1 MRQSVATPRDH
12 LPLTAG
18 GKTGKK
24 SGMPHQDLDHDAPP
38 SRRAKII
45 FGILICIVVL
55 ATVSSMATSVILYL
69 KSV

>member
-1 MRQSVATPRDH
+1 
-12 LPLTAG
+12 
-18 GKTGKK
+18 
-24 SGMPHQDLDHDAPP
+24 MPHQDLDHDAPP